1 MGGGRCPYFIW
12 GGSMQLKL
20 YTTNDNENVINK
32 DLELKYTIDIKLKSA
47 VDMVEPEVILNDERT
62 MKFYECNY
70 AQIPDFNRYYFIRSI
85 RIMNNHNWGLS
96 LECDVLESFKDDILN
111 SYVEINRPLKE
122 GEYFTTGTK
131 VESIREIDIYKS
143 DTTLNNEKN
152 IILSTIGG
160 V

>member
-1 MGGGRCPYFIW
+1 
-12 GGSMQLKL
+12 MQLKL

-70 AQIPDFNRYYFIRSI
+70 AYIPDFNRYYFIRSI

-122 GEYFTTGTK
+122 GEYFTANVK
-131 VESIREIDIYKS
+131 VETVREIDIYKS
-143 DTTLNNEKN
+143 DIKLNNEKN